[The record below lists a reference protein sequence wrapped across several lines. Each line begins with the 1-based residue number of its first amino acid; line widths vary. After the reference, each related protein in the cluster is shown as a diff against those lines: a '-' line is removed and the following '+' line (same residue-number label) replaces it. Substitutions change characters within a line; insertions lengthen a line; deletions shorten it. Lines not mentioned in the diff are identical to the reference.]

1 MKALYVYKIEN
12 SVKYTDKKGKWH
24 VITRNRLQYSFKLR
38 YGEVPVKLSH
48 TYFADELPSIAE
60 ESCTKLKHVHNLDLI
75 YINKRLFTKD
85 KYNLTILGQNSDSSF
100 HDVYIKLEDVSYITA
115 SIYPEV
121 FDINKFTFDYIMKN
135 LNAKEFIDFCKDN
148 DLNCVTVV
156 KEK

>member
-1 MKALYVYKIEN
+1 M
-12 SVKYTDKKGKWH
+12 
-24 VITRNRLQYSFKLR
+24 
-38 YGEVPVKLSH
+38 SH
-48 TYFADELPSIAE
+48 TYFADELSSIAE

-100 HDVYIKLEDVSYITA
+100 HDVYIKLENVSYITA

-148 DLNCVTVV
+148 NLFLVIMCQPLLSAYFTEFSILYTYNDFISNSP
-156 KEK
+156 